1 MQIKQAADGSDSGGN
16 AAGGLDKSGLEGL
29 LFQSQSGLVMLREM
43 QHRRA
48 NKWHE
53 IAQTHGY
60 RSLDDNEELGPDP
73 AESVFHTKPHKQV
86 MITARLID
94 HSEEKAR
101 LSRLVLSRARLETH
115 MTEPRHSG
123 NGQQQP
129 NKALQQ
135 QHAAVKA
142 LAEAAHTQHRL
153 SHLVGIS
160 VEQTRRSSTGDDVAV
175 VATHH
180 SLHAIQP
187 DDMEAF
193 IRFTHAKLT
202 MSLPF
207 ERLFI
212 RMKWLCTSHRYH
224 VRQRMLALFHQQKA
238 KNAPVSTAT
247 TVKIKNLNA
256 VTAPTANGQ
265 GVVHCPLFVLSP
277 IQLEAELS
285 KLLQRHVGVDYSGAA
300 GFNVV
305 ALKVQVDEL
314 LNKSLKI
321 TAIVDVD
328 LNAPGSEHQS
338 TELLLPNMQPFFTRS
353 RMESHWDIRQ
363 FDILECN
370 SDQQA
375 AGGGGDLSLAAA
387 HEFDDDPLLRNEWE
401 LLRLSDNE
409 YTRIRVDAL
418 ARSHFERSQVDLSS
432 NNSSKSVTARP
443 SSSKQ
448 GGDKSKS
455 ITTELDQVHVARRA
469 SQQDE
474 QLTSADDEPLC
485 PESIYMLYVLRIVS
499 CRAKR
504 LRLLRLF
511 NYFHYIVLSRQG
523 IETES
528 HNISSMGNPVKPG
541 ERRRSSASSP
551 PPLQRPTAARWRVE
565 KHQGDFVVLENK
577 RKPDHSPLD
586 PSTNGEVNGA
596 DGAKEDREVIFSAAR
611 QDLETLERHML
622 RIASVFVR
630 RQERDSLPSLKEMSS
645 APAPA
650 GVQVMVIDR
659 MQVLCDIYDCEL
671 SFLQAKLQLMQLL
684 LKNGFEFTKDV
695 ADSSKIDRAAEPSAS
710 ASTHTDA
717 VLSVLQ
723 HRPLIDFSH
732 AYFYESY
739 VTETLHLEL
748 QASLQQ
754 QIHDHFAVCEAHTD
768 SKQPPLWLERQQVH
782 MSLVTKLHRHQ
793 QAVIREAEQRWFCV
807 NAVGELH
814 ALHQAIYEQ
823 LLIHWKLIVSVE
835 LAVAPA
841 QCLERSGDSIL
852 RGRGWQ
858 VVFPVKLI
866 MDCCQ
871 NVQQLANARS
881 EGASGDQLHSLSRSP
896 VDSMVQALVV
906 MEWHQELGCQV
917 YEASLLERVY
927 RFQYDFVTQKDAS
940 DKVSSFF
947 FTGTDGDCSPNNEP
961 RSQSRASVT
970 SELVPI
976 ALDLVGEKEFVS
988 VTSRSATGAS
998 KTVPEWLE
1006 AQITSPELQVLLDTL
1021 EDGDVGRKTHWQ
1033 TFFLDFQRRW
1043 TQFLGDA
1050 VRYQDLIGAEIVEFA
1065 SCSPFFFLESATTS
1079 DRDITK
1085 HRTMSSAVGNAVI
1098 TTSSLNT
1105 KTVQS
1110 KYADEIAEKMTEEM
1124 QQNCYP
1130 YWISL
1135 EQLKLQLKKRF
1146 TGPNGPETKDPD
1158 SRSSFAV
1165 TAVEVP
1171 SVNDDEPQT
1180 NDPDTNSPN
1189 ATDTVTQSY
1198 ALRFDA
1204 CAQYM
1209 DAEAA
1214 IPRHL
1219 VRVNRLL
1226 KRLRDERALMQA
1238 QSPAVFST
1246 CAFAP
1251 NRFSEEYDSCKKNT
1265 LTRWLA
1271 TKLQQLRQDLQQHSG
1286 NDTKRRSS
1294 YKVYEALGTTDFNG
1308 KAGDVC
1314 GSGEENQLLLSLP
1327 SQLYLIDQ
1335 FAVPL
1340 CREQP
1345 SPAFSKAAALAND
1358 ERATTLRSLC
1368 SILQAFHTGMDLIR
1382 VKSSFYFA
1390 MKRFKSSSAGFGR
1403 TGRHP
1408 SAGESTQCTSSVHT
1422 PAHGLLERWQ
1432 THFHEEIRVFHDRG
1446 LEYLQHNH
1454 QTSFATC
1461 NIYARNNDNKA
1472 KLANKAQWEVLQLIQ
1487 AGVETSTK
1495 ELAGF
1500 LQCMTSFLLMQMIGN
1515 KRFEQPGPDNM
1526 DSAAQPLAMVDQQSS
1541 QRKSLQRCL
1550 LSLSTRLKAKK
1561 GYPQGLDDGAEMVSH
1576 TSVAPV
1582 VSSASEM
1589 LRLFFKSSRTAS
1601 ASTRSERE
1609 VFAFWKEL
1617 MKHQL
1622 DANYVSWLLNW
1633 LDLQRVF
1640 IAEYIRPALLPSAHP
1655 SGNAILKAASF
1666 EQEMAAVA
1674 ALDKLWE
1681 RYELIVPEHEY
1692 SELKHHPELA
1702 TYEVSEV
1709 DDDHQTSP
1717 HLHHQPP
1724 VLVRRESRRGVH
1736 HQGSFAQRRDLA
1748 VFNLAASSS
1757 SMLLPSQL
1765 KLRHQAEFLRLHFE
1779 LQWLQTDIMQME
1791 RHYASFLD
1799 QKKKSQQPRSQA
1811 VSALNQNSN
1820 QFQHHWKN
1828 DIHSPTLLALS
1839 KFYRSGED
1847 PEEDGGNGLVT
1858 HSCDE
1863 FVIPASEMN
1872 ILLQDLAAECSQHHL
1887 RQTEVYEHTIAN
1899 LQHQLATAQRSLK
1912 SLQHESKRD
1921 HRQEA
1926 LKRESYAIDHT
1937 YQLHFQV
1944 ALLKKEIEAM
1954 ENRMDLERLSLQCQL
1969 SDEYEKKL
1977 AAMHAQ
1983 LLAKQQR
1990 FDEYRV
1996 VMQHDLHV
2004 QLQGAQTQLV
2014 HQLVDHSGSISVE
2027 MKANF
2032 LANLHGQHADDHVH
2046 KENVALKQTLLKLQS
2061 LLEMQQQTHG
2071 ANHEREQMLH
2081 RRHKTSN
2088 LMLRN
2093 ETAQLQQQ
2101 IKQLESD
2108 MSKLSQ
2114 EKTYYMLKWNNLHK
2128 QTEAAAQK
2136 KREAKIRALS
2146 APYHRGVAAAIPPF
2160 PLMDGQA
2167 GSLEPLASNISVLE
2181 SSHKPKSRVLK
2192 SFEDEEEAFERHH
2205 ELAIRRQTPQT
2216 HSAGSGDAGD
2226 AFTGK
2231 LNDERSERHFQNSAR
2246 HYQNEIRRLQQQLA
2260 KESKSKAVLMDQ
2272 VVQLKAQL
2280 PSDADNQM
2288 HEGDDLGNPEAPSL
2302 SSVVKEDR
2310 IESSLRAYGGGFTLR
2325 TPNSS
2330 GSGARAPSASF
2341 GRMLTSLSSSPQVRA
2356 QSASICTPSRPQQ
2369 QAPATPGSGVANKRP
2384 NTSFSPRAS
2393 SLCRTQAAAAN
2404 EIASPRSSGL
2414 PSPSASAVAG
2424 PGTPARKFEVQKR
2437 SESRIGGIAG
2447 VSNALSVREPLPYR

>member
-1 MQIKQAADGSDSGGN
+1 MQIKQSADGSDSDGD
-16 AAGGLDKSGLEGL
+16 AAGGLDKSGLEDL

-60 RSLDDNEELGPDP
+60 RSLDDSEELGPAP
-73 AESVFHTKPHKQV
+73 AESVPHTKSRKQV
-86 MITARLID
+86 AITARLID

-101 LSRLVLSRARLETH
+101 LSRLVLSRVRLEPH
-115 MTEPRHSG
+115 KTEPHHSG

-129 NKALQQ
+129 NEALQQ
-135 QHAAVKA
+135 YHAAVEV

-153 SHLVGIS
+153 SHSVGMS
-160 VEQTRRSSTGDDVAV
+160 VDQTRRSSTGDGIAV

-187 DDMEAF
+187 EDMEAF

-202 MSLPF
+202 VSLPF

-238 KNAPVSTAT
+238 KNAPVSTAIM
-247 TVKIKNLNA
+247 VEKIKNLSA
-256 VTAPTANGQ
+256 VTASTASGQ

-277 IQLEAELS
+277 IQLEAKLS
-285 KLLQRHVGVDYSGAA
+285 KLLQRHVGVDYSGAT

-314 LNKSLKI
+314 LNESLRI
-321 TAIVDVD
+321 TAIVDVN
-328 LNAPGSEHQS
+328 LNVPGSEHQS
-338 TELLLPNMQPFFTRS
+338 TELLLPGVQPFFTRS
-353 RMESHWDIRQ
+353 RVESHWDIRQ
-363 FDILECN
+363 LDILECN

-375 AGGGGDLSLAAA
+375 AGGGGDLSSAAA

-418 ARSHFERSQVDLSS
+418 ARSHFERAQVDLSS
-432 NNSSKSVTARP
+432 NNSSKSVAARP

-455 ITTELDQVHVARRA
+455 ITTELDQVHVTRRS

-474 QLTSADDEPLC
+474 QLTSADDELLC

-504 LRLLRLF
+504 LRLLRLL

-523 IETES
+523 IEVES
-528 HNISSMGNPVKPG
+528 HNTSSMGNPVKPG
-541 ERRRSSASSP
+541 QRRQSLASST
-551 PPLQRPTAARWRVE
+551 PPLQRPAASRWRVE

-577 RKPDHSPLD
+577 REPDHSPLY
-586 PSTNGEVNGA
+586 PSTNGEA
-596 DGAKEDREVIFSAAR
+596 DEAKEDQEVIFPTAR
-611 QDLETLERHML
+611 QDLETIERHML

-645 APAPA
+645 ASVPA
-650 GVQVMVIDR
+650 GAQVMVIDR

-671 SFLQAKLQLMQLL
+671 SFLQAKLQLVQLL

-695 ADSSKIDRAAEPSAS
+695 ADSSKIDRATEPSAS

-739 VTETLHLEL
+739 ATKTLHLEL

-768 SKQPPLWLERQQVH
+768 SKQSPLWLERQQVH
-782 MSLVTKLHRHQ
+782 TSLVTKLHRHQ

-871 NVQQLANARS
+871 NVQQLVNARC
-881 EGASGDQLHSLSRSP
+881 EGVSGAQLHSLSRSP

-906 MEWHQELGCQV
+906 MEWHQELGRHV

-927 RFQYDFVTQKDAS
+927 RFQYDFVAQKDAS

-947 FTGTDGDCSPNNEP
+947 FAGTDGDCSPSNEP

-988 VTSRSATGAS
+988 VTSRSATGVS

-1006 AQITSPELQVLLDTL
+1006 AQIASPELQVLLDTL

-1033 TFFLDFQRRW
+1033 TLFLNFQRRW

-1065 SCSPFFFLESATTS
+1065 SCSPFLFLESATTS
-1079 DRDITK
+1079 DRNITK
-1085 HRTMSSAVGNAVI
+1085 HRTMASTVGDAVT
-1098 TTSSLNT
+1098 TTSSLNV
-1105 KTVQS
+1105 KAVQG

-1124 QQNCYP
+1124 QQTCYP

-1146 TGPNGPETKDPD
+1146 AGPNGPETKDPG
-1158 SRSSFAV
+1158 SRSSFTVA
-1165 TAVEVP
+1165 AVEVP
-1171 SVNDDEPQT
+1171 SVNGDEPQT
-1180 NDPDTNSPN
+1180 NDPDTSSPN
-1189 ATDTVTQSY
+1189 AIDTGTQSY
-1198 ALRFDA
+1198 TLRFDA

-1214 IPRHL
+1214 VPRHL

-1226 KRLRDERALMQA
+1226 KRLRDERALMQT
-1238 QSPAVFST
+1238 QSPTVFST
-1246 CAFAP
+1246 CAFTS
-1251 NRFSEEYDSCKKNT
+1251 NRFSEEHDSCKKNT
-1265 LTRWLA
+1265 LTHWL
-1271 TKLQQLRQDLQQHSG
+1271 TVKLQQLRQDLQQHSD

-1294 YKVYEALGTTDFNG
+1294 YKVYEAPSTTGFNG

-1340 CREQP
+1340 CRDQP
-1345 SPAFSKAAALAND
+1345 SPAFSKAIALAND
-1358 ERATTLRSLC
+1358 ERVTTLRSLC
-1368 SILQAFHTGMDLIR
+1368 SILQTFHTGMDLIR

-1390 MKRFKSSSAGFGR
+1390 MKRFKSSSASFGR
-1403 TGRHP
+1403 IGRHP
-1408 SAGESTQCTSSVHT
+1408 SAGKSTRGTSRAHT

-1432 THFHEEIRVFHDRG
+1432 THFHEEIRAFHDRV

-1454 QTSFATC
+1454 QTSVATS
-1461 NIYARNNDNKA
+1461 NIYARNNDNKV
-1472 KLANKAQWEVLQLIQ
+1472 KLANKAQWETLQLIQ

-1500 LQCMTSFLLMQMIGN
+1500 LQCMTSFLLMQTIGN
-1515 KRFEQPGPDNM
+1515 KRFQQPVPDNM
-1526 DSAAQPLAMVDQQSS
+1526 DPAAQPLVMVDQQSS

-1550 LSLSTRLKAKK
+1550 LSLSTRLKVKK
-1561 GYPQGLDDGAEMVSH
+1561 GYPQSLDDGAEMWSH
-1576 TSVAPV
+1576 TLVAPV
-1582 VSSASEM
+1582 ASSASEM

-1609 VFAFWKEL
+1609 VFAFWEEL

-1622 DANYVSWLLNW
+1622 DANYVSWLINW

-1655 SGNAILKAASF
+1655 NGSSILKAASF
-1666 EQEMAAVA
+1666 EQEVAAVA

-1681 RYELIVPEHEY
+1681 RYELIVPEHEH
-1692 SELKHHPELA
+1692 SELA
-1702 TYEVSEV
+1702 TYETSEI
-1709 DDDHQTSP
+1709 DGDHQTSL

-1748 VFNLAASSS
+1748 VLDLAAGSS

-1765 KLRHQAEFLRLHFE
+1765 KLRHQTEFLRLHFE

-1791 RHYASFLD
+1791 HHYASFLD
-1799 QKKKSQQPRSQA
+1799 QKKKPQQSHSQA
-1811 VSALNQNSN
+1811 ANALNQNSN
-1820 QFQHHWKN
+1820 QFQRRRKN

-1847 PEEDGGNGLVT
+1847 PEEDGGNDLLT

-1887 RQTEVYEHTIAN
+1887 RQTGVYEHMIVN
-1899 LQHQLATAQRSLK
+1899 LQHQLTAAQRSLV

-1926 LKRESYAIDHT
+1926 LKRESYAIDHA
-1937 YQLHFQV
+1937 YQLHFQA
-1944 ALLKKEIEAM
+1944 ALLKKEVEAM
-1954 ENRMDLERLSLQCQL
+1954 VNRMDLERLSLQCQL

-1977 AAMHAQ
+1977 TAMHAQ

-2046 KENVALKQTLLKLQS
+2046 KENVALKQTLLKFQS

-2071 ANHEREQMLH
+2071 ANQEREQMLH

-2093 ETAQLQQQ
+2093 EAAQLQQQ
-2101 IKQLESD
+2101 IKQLEAD

-2114 EKTYYMLKWNNLHK
+2114 EKTYYMLKWNNLQK

-2146 APYHRGVAAAIPPF
+2146 APYHRGVPEAIFPF
-2160 PLMDGQA
+2160 SSMDEQA
-2167 GSLEPLASNISVLE
+2167 GSLEPLASTISVLE

-2205 ELAIRRQTPQT
+2205 ELAIRRQTPRT
-2216 HSAGSGDAGD
+2216 HFAGSGDVGEAS
-2226 AFTGK
+2226 TGK
-2231 LNDERSERHFQNSAR
+2231 PDDERSERHFQNSAR

-2260 KESKSKAVLMDQ
+2260 KESKSKAALMDQ

-2288 HEGDDLGNPEAPSL
+2288 HEGDDLDNPEAPSL
-2302 SSVVKEDR
+2302 SSAVKEDR

-2325 TPNSS
+2325 TSNSS

-2341 GRMLTSLSSSPQVRA
+2341 GRILTSLSSSPRVRA

-2384 NTSFSPRAS
+2384 STSFSPRAS
-2393 SLCRTQAAAAN
+2393 SLHQTQAAAAN
-2404 EIASPRSSGL
+2404 GMASPRSSGL
-2414 PSPSASAVAG
+2414 PPPSASAVAG

-2437 SESRIGGIAG
+2437 SESKIGGIAG